1 MDSVRVDFQLD
12 QKISKRRFFQDI
24 KNSFQWVIGNG
35 LKPTQFFSFQNISTN
50 TVARD
55 VQSFG
60 RNGPWLAGWL
70 SNGLNFF
77 VNLAQTGDEQTLKI
91 SRRYL
96 HPSLINCWL
105 TENLL
110 QQMASCCTKMR
121 NVYSRRPFVTTNFQS
136 FNNNSNKSQDIV
148 LKFSAC
154 VHHKFVLNW
163 HKNFGRCSI
172 SLPATAHC
180 SQNFE
185 RL

>member
-1 MDSVRVDFQLD
+1 M
-12 QKISKRRFFQDI
+12 
-24 KNSFQWVIGNG
+24 
-35 LKPTQFFSFQNISTN
+35 STN

-60 RNGPWLAGWL
+60 WNGPCLAGWL

-77 VNLAQTGDEQTLKI
+77 INLAQSGDEQMLKI

-96 HPSLINCWL
+96 HLSLINCWL

-172 SLPATAHC
+172 SLPATAHFG
-180 SQNFE
+180 QNFE
-185 RL
+185 CL